1 MEKEKKLGI
10 LSNLVPIQILQYEFL
25 GPIRLS
31 EWGPPME
38 EVAYILFAK
47 NKDVFNIIYAGES
60 GKTEASDFFTKNEQF
75 KCWLSNAGGEN
86 NLYLSIYPMWESN
99 QSARKQLVHKI
110 VDRYK
115 PVCNQVSEDSENT
128 DTSTART
135 IEPEPEPEEAKD
147 DLLDD
152 LKKKT
157 DEE

>member
-1 MEKEKKLGI
+1 M
-10 LSNLVPIQILQYEFL
+10 SIQILQYEFL
-25 GPIRLS
+25 GPINLS

-47 NKDVFNIIYAGES
+47 NKDVFNIIYVGES

-86 NLYLSIYPMWESN
+86 NLYLSIYPMWGSS

-110 VDRYK
+110 VDKYK
-115 PVCNQVSEDSENT
+115 PVCNQINEDSENVP
-128 DTSTART
+128 TSTART
-135 IEPEPEPEEAKD
+135 IEQEPEPEEAKD